1 MPITSQN
8 QGPTRFGDVTIADIT
23 AAGLLMPGVIKPIL
37 FTMEGRLVRKSLGHL
52 TDDDQRALRHGIAL
66 LIG

>member
-1 MPITSQN
+1 MPVSSQN
-8 QGPTRFGDVTIADIT
+8 QGSKRIGDVPVGDIN

-37 FTMEGRLVRKSLGHL
+37 FTMEAKLIRKRLGHL
-52 TDDDQRALRHGIAL
+52 ADDDQRALRHCIAL